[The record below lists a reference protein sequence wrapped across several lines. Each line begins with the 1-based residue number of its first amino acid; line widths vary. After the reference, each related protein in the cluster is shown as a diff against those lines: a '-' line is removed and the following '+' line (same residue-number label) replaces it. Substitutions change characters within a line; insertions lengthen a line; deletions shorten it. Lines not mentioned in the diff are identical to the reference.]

1 MTLAFSGAFSGVYRV
16 VKASRADF
24 MYDSVFRLLKK
35 IQIKEKKHFFFFYT
49 HTNVTSREKLA
60 GN

>member
-1 MTLAFSGAFSGVYRV
+1 M